1 MKKLAL
7 ISSYCNDDNKLGILK
22 KNIQVLKSLGLDVF
36 VISPI
41 KINVDCD
48 FFFLTHEN
56 PILTWPDKAISLW
69 RTIPYEDKIIKLQ
82 PILKDS
88 GWASLYQIKKMMEF
102 ASTYEYDLFYLLI
115 YDLDIDDIIISDIIN
130 NISNTTYPRQD
141 FNNPEIVFKS
151 SFHFSIFDKEKMSQ
165 MSNLIRLEQYKNE
178 DGFAEDFIVKW
189 TKQINMNVSKHVV
202 KDLVHIELGD
212 VFDLSIDKNY
222 KFFINKEQ
230 NTKFKIFIYDFEKP
244 INLKINEN
252 FLKIS
257 KNPTYIELP
266 ISCEEITNILL
277 KCEDNEVDY
286 TEVYNKIIRNIVELL

>member
-7 ISSYCNDDNKLGILK
+7 ISSYCNDDNKLNILK
-22 KNIQVLKSLGLDVF
+22 KNIQVLKSLDLDVF

-41 KINVDCD
+41 KIDVDCN
-48 FFFLTHEN
+48 FFFQTYEN
-56 PILTWPDKAISLW
+56 PILNWPDKAISLW
-69 RTIPYEDKIIKLQ
+69 RTIPYEDKTIKLQ
-82 PILKDS
+82 PILKDT

-115 YDLDIDDIIISDIIN
+115 YDLEIDDVLISDIKN
-130 NISNTTYPRQD
+130 NVSNTTYPRQD
-141 FNNPEIVFKS
+141 FNNPKIIFKS
-151 SFHFSIFDKEKMSQ
+151 SFHFSIFDKEKLIE

-189 TKQINMNVSKHVV
+189 TKQINMNVSNHVV

-230 NTKFKIFIYDFEKP
+230 NKKFKIFIYDFHKP
-244 INLKINEN
+244 IDLKINEN
-252 FLKIS
+252 FLRIT
-257 KNPTYIELP
+257 KNPTFVEFPLN
-266 ISCEEITNILL
+266 CEEIKTISL
-277 KCEDNEVDY
+277 KCENNEINY
-286 TEVYNKIIRNIVELL
+286 SHFYNEITRNILEVI